1 VPDLTSREVRGAFL
15 DTAEAASA
23 LLATP
28 EVARRWEDPSALRLM
43 SVGALA
49 GHLLRGA
56 GTVEVYLD
64 RPEPAGEP
72 LTAAAYYTR
81 ALPDSDDI
89 TSPIHSAIRERGE
102 DQAAGGPARLAAE
115 AAAVSLRLRERLA
128 AEPPG
133 RLVSVYQGI
142 VILLDDYLLTRLI
155 ELTLHI
161 DDLCLS
167 AGLPAPELPE
177 AARTAAIGTLV
188 EVARLRHGDTA
199 VLAALAR
206 RERDHVSALRVL

>member
-1 VPDLTSREVRGAFL
+1 MPELTSREVRDAFL

-23 LLATP
+23 LLAAP
-28 EVARRWEDPSALRLM
+28 EVARRWDDPSALRLM
-43 SVGALA
+43 TVRALA

-72 LTAAAYYTR
+72 LTAAAYYAR
-81 ALPDSDDI
+81 AVPDSDDL
-89 TSPIHSAIRERGE
+89 TSRIHSAIRERGE
-102 DQAAGGPARLAAE
+102 DQAAGGPEHLAAE
-115 AAAVSLRLRERLA
+115 AAAVCRRLRERLA
-128 AEPPG
+128 GEPLG

-142 VILLDDYLLTRLI
+142 VILLDEYLLTRLI

-167 AGLPAPELPE
+167 VGLPTPELSE
-177 AARTAAIGTLV
+177 AARSAAIGTLV